1 MTSWLRVHIH
11 PDPAI
16 GRVSCTVIWEAG
28 QYAASVVEPEGKSR
42 VPERVLCGEDT
53 DAAKDQ
59 ADQLLLDAYPHD
71 CRKQQ
76 CEPWQPFGGLN

>member
-1 MTSWLRVHIH
+1 MRSWLRVHVH

-16 GRVSCTVIWEAG
+16 GRIGCTAIWEAG
-28 QYAASVVEPEGKSR
+28 QYAASVVEPEAESR
-42 VPERVLCGEDT
+42 VPEWVLCGEDT
-53 DAAKDQ
+53 DAAKAQ

-76 CEPWQPFGGLN
+76 CEPCQPFGGMN